1 MEVMGLLWEV
11 GGVLAL
17 GGVSI
22 LGLLLQGLR
31 ICNLEEALEESR
43 ASVERLRV
51 AELELQQECHALG
64 SALHA
69 ERGCSERLET
79 QLKLLRQWAAE

>member
-51 AELELQQECHALG
+51 AELELQLECRELR
-64 SALHA
+64 SALRA
-69 ERGCSERLET
+69 ERGRSERLET